1 MGLSALPRDRSTP
14 ASPDVAAAL
23 AGVLGSRS
31 VRDCLQWFQRER
43 KWINERHLEL
53 CRIAAPTFFEQKRA
67 EWMAGQFRALGWE
80 TQIDKAGN
88 VVAFS
93 HASRQWPAVAATA
106 HLDTVLAPRTNEDI
120 YVGPDGSFHG
130 PGVSDNGA

>member
-1 MGLSALPRDRSTP
+1 MGLSALPRDRS
-14 ASPDVAAAL
+14 ASGSPDVSAAL
-23 AGVLGSRS
+23 ASLLAARPI
-31 VRDCLQWFQRER
+31 RDCLQWFQRER

-67 EWMAGQFRALGWE
+67 EWMAAQFRALGWD

-93 HASRQWPAVAATA
+93 HSSRQAPAVAATA
-106 HLDTVLAPRTNEDI
+106 HLDTVLAPR
-120 YVGPDGSFHG
+120 
-130 PGVSDNGA
+130 